1 MIPKTPEFYN
11 KVYDILV
18 NMGGA
23 LEKERED
30 FLYAFVK
37 DEYPTTEWR
46 FSGKLGSGGKYRSR
60 NVVTCYSESETP
72 ERLDLMK
79 DMNLALSR
87 LLKKKIVYIDLDG
100 VLADYVIMVFG
111 DSKY

>member
-1 MIPKTPEFYN
+1 MIPKTLEFYN

-23 LEKERED
+23 IEKERGD
-30 FLYAFVK
+30 FLYAFIN

-46 FSGKLGSGGKYRSR
+46 FGGLLGGGGKYRSR

-72 ERLDLMK
+72 ERLELMK
-79 DMNLALSR
+79 DMNLALEN
-87 LLKKKIVYIDLDG
+87 LLKK
-100 VLADYVIMVFG
+100 
-111 DSKY
+111 